1 MKRISAALIPL
12 LVAGPMTLTSAQADN
27 VVNAVGFQQTSCG
40 SWTQARANHQ
50 SAGIEFWAM
59 GFVSGANVA
68 RAKEDAIDILKDV
81 GDAEGLLSWIDN
93 YCRSKPLEL
102 FPIAAAYLVI
112 ELRERAR
119 AH

>member
-1 MKRISAALIPL
+1 M
-12 LVAGPMTLTSAQADN
+12 AGAMTLTSAQADN

-50 SAGIEFWAM
+50 SAGMEFWAM

>member
-12 LVAGPMTLTSAQADN
+12 LVAGAMTLTSAQADN

-50 SAGIEFWAM
+50 SAGMEFWAM
-59 GFVSGANVA
+59 GFVSGASFGRQLEVGTGILDSA
-68 RAKEDAIDILKDV
+68 TDAQAIY
-81 GDAEGLLSWIDN
+81 SWIDN

-102 FPIAAAYLVI
+102 LPVAATYLVI
-112 ELRERAR
+112 ELRGRT
-119 AH
+119 HQ

>member
-1 MKRISAALIPL
+1 MLPSAP
-12 LVAGPMTLTSAQADN
+12 TSAQTITFM
-27 VVNAVGFQQTSCG
+27 GGIKPSCG

-50 SAGIEFWAM
+50 SADMEFWAM

-68 RAKEDAIDILKDV
+68 RAKEDAIDIPKDV

-112 ELRERAR
+112 RRTSAALVRFM
-119 AH
+119 